1 MSVNYKEA
9 PQQNTKFFQTELDD
23 GVNAEKADSEPT
35 RKSGISGKDRRPK
48 DFDQSIPQ
56 SIKEFL
62 KSDPI
67 SQQKMMDNLNGSGK
81 NS

>member
-9 PQQNTKFFQTELDD
+9 PQSNTKTFQTELDD
-23 GVNAEKADSEPT
+23 RLNADKTDSEPT
-35 RKSGISGKDRRPK
+35 RKSGVYGKDRRSK
-48 DFDQSIPQ
+48 EADQSIPQ

-67 SQQKMMDNLNGSGK
+67 SQ
-81 NS
+81 